1 MIGLINVEY
10 SHVYCLQTRLKK
22 VSKLGTKALIMDHNA
37 IERAITR
44 LSHEILEKNQGTSDL
59 ILVGVR
65 SKGIPFAEKLGERI
79 SSIEGKDMQVE
90 YIDISAY
97 RDDVDRDKIEK
108 YKFDF
113 NIEDKIIILID
124 DVLFTGRTVRA
135 ALDAIVNNGRPKK
148 VQLAVLIDRGHRE
161 FPIRPDFV
169 GKNVPTSRNERI
181 KVIIEGEDNKVLI
194 EEKFD

>member
-1 MIGLINVEY
+1 M
-10 SHVYCLQTRLKK
+10 
-22 VSKLGTKALIMDHNA
+22 GTKALIMDHNA

-44 LSHEILEKNQGTSDL
+44 LSHEILERNQGTKDL

-113 NIEDKIIILID
+113 DIEDKVVILID

-169 GKNVPTSRNERI
+169 GKNVPTSRNEQI
-181 KVIIEGEDNKVLI
+181 KVIIEGEDNRVLI
-194 EEKFD
+194 EEKTLLKS